1 VDSVDVEVLTT
12 ALDWKRTGATVVVAT
27 VVHTWGS
34 APRPIGSILAVRQDG
49 AMKGSVSGGCI
60 EDDLAN
66 RARSGAL
73 ALDGPQTLKYGVTA
87 DEAHR
92 FGLPCGGTLELV
104 VEPLTEASTLA
115 EVLDATSAGK
125 TVRRKLDI
133 VTGEATLHEASVLAG
148 TSFDGR
154 YLESVFGPSLR
165 LVLIGAG
172 QLSEYVARLALPLGY
187 RIIVCDP
194 REEYET
200 TWRVER
206 TEFSREMPDDLLVRI
221 GVNSSTAIVALTHD
235 PKLDDMALL
244 EALKSDA
251 FYVGAIGSR
260 MNCAR
265 RRERLG
271 LFDLT
276 VDQIERLH
284 APIGMYIGAQTPPE
298 IAVAI
303 VAEMTAVRRNVPVLQ
318 NHDMRNAPPSGQ
330 YARREQGDARPM
342 RDHSLTI

>member
-1 VDSVDVEVLTT
+1 MDSVDVEVLTT
-12 ALDWKRTGATVVVAT
+12 ALDWWRAGASVVLAT

-34 APRPIGSILAVRQDG
+34 APRPVGSILAIRRDG

-60 EDDLAN
+60 EDDLAH
-66 RARSGAL
+66 RVRSGAL
-73 ALDGPQTLKYGVTA
+73 MLERPETLTYGVTA

-104 VEPLTEASTLA
+104 VEPLTEALKLA
-115 EVLDATSAGK
+115 EVLAATMNGEA
-125 TVRRKLDI
+125 VRRTLDV
-133 VTGEATLHEASVLAG
+133 VTGEATFRHASEPAG

-154 YLESVFGPSLR
+154 ILEAMHGPRLR

-172 QLSEYVARLALPLGY
+172 QLSEYVARMALPLGY
-187 RIIVCDP
+187 AVTVCDP
-194 REEYET
+194 REEYMA
-200 TWRVER
+200 TWCVER
-206 TEFSREMPDDLLVRI
+206 TEFSREMPDDLLIRI

-260 MNCAR
+260 ANCAR
-265 RRERLG
+265 RRERVG

-276 VDQIERLH
+276 ADQIDRLH
-284 APIGMYIGAQTPPE
+284 APVGLHIGAQTPPE

-303 VAEMTAVRRNVPVLQ
+303 VAEMTAIRRDVPVLQ
-318 NHDMRNAPPSGQ
+318 SHAMRAERQLGE
-330 YARREQGDARPM
+330 AA
-342 RDHSLTI
+342 TTA

>member
-1 VDSVDVEVLTT
+1 MDSIDVEVLTT

-34 APRPIGSILAVRQDG
+34 APRPIGSVLAVRQDG
-49 AMKGSVSGGCI
+49 VMKGSVSGGCI

-66 RARSGAL
+66 RARSGVL
-73 ALDGPQTLKYGVTA
+73 APAGSQTLKYGVMA
-87 DEAHR
+87 DDAHR

-104 VEPLTEASTLA
+104 VEPLTEASKLA
-115 EVLDATSAGK
+115 EVLDATMAGD
-125 TVRRKLDI
+125 TVRRTLDI
-133 VTGEATLHEASVLAG
+133 VTGEATLHDASEL
-148 TSFDGR
+148 TSMSFDGR
-154 YLESVFGPSLR
+154 YLESVFGPRLR
-165 LVLIGAG
+165 LILIGAG

-187 RIIVCDP
+187 GIIVCDP

-200 TWRVER
+200 TWQVER

-235 PKLDDMALL
+235 PKLDDMGLL
-244 EALKSDA
+244 EALKSKA

-318 NHDMRNAPPSGQ
+318 NHNS
-330 YARREQGDARPM
+330 RR
-342 RDHSLTI
+342 